1 MRSMFEN
8 SRDAPFRDLFAEIAR
23 IEMELRLRQLP
34 DEETQTVTQLN
45 DALESHQRSLVA
57 LEEQLKQ
64 KLQAAEVMAGS
75 SP

>member
-1 MRSMFEN
+1 MFEN

>member
-1 MRSMFEN
+1 MFEN

-57 LEEQLKQ
+57 LDN
-64 KLQAAEVMAGS
+64 
-75 SP
+75 